1 VQFVENQV
9 NAAGE
14 SWHQVT
20 DANDWDQALAELGG
34 HPLQSALWGDARR
47 NSDGIEDRRLMLCQG
62 GIPVLMARMEMRRLP
77 AVSAL
82 VGWMPRG
89 PAGAGL
95 LDKEA
100 VRQLCEAA
108 DCHPLFIVTDRW
120 CESSLAPGTANT
132 PQTIWI
138 DLSSGA
144 EAIWQRLDK
153 QWRYGVGKGRRAGI
167 EVEESCAEEDR
178 ARFVELNKEIGD
190 RKGFETTITASMLDH
205 LVGTRPDGAV
215 SAHLFVARSNGTFA
229 SAALILR
236 CGASVHYIAGGTDR
250 RFAKQRVGEVLHWSI
265 MEWAIKEG
273 ARLYDLEGIDRVRN
287 PGTFAFKKKMGG
299 REVALEGKDYYSFSA
314 LGSVAAYIDRLRSG
328 RIGRPANERGA

>member
-1 VQFVENQV
+1 
-9 NAAGE
+9 
-14 SWHQVT
+14 
-20 DANDWDQALAELGG
+20 
-34 HPLQSALWGDARR
+34 
-47 NSDGIEDRRLMLCQG
+47 MLSQG
-62 GIPVLMARMEMRRLP
+62 GLPVLMARMEMRRLP
-77 AVSAL
+77 AVSAV
-82 VGWMPRG
+82 VGWIPRG

-95 LDKEA
+95 LDKEGI
-100 VRQLCEAA
+100 RQLCEAA
-108 DCHPLFIVTDRW
+108 NCCPLFVVTDRW
-120 CESSLAPGTANT
+120 RESSPAPDTTSA
-132 PQTIWI
+132 PQTIWV

-167 EVEESCAEEDR
+167 EVEESHSDQDR

-190 RKGFETTITASMLDH
+190 RKGFETTISASMLDH
-205 LVGTRPDGAV
+205 LVSTRPLGAV

-236 CGASVHYIAGGTDR
+236 CGVSVHYIAGGTDR

-299 REVALEGKDYYSFSA
+299 REVTLAGKDYYSFSA
-314 LGSVAAYIDRLRSG
+314 LGRAAAYIDRLRNG
-328 RIGRPANERGA
+328 GIGRPAIERGA